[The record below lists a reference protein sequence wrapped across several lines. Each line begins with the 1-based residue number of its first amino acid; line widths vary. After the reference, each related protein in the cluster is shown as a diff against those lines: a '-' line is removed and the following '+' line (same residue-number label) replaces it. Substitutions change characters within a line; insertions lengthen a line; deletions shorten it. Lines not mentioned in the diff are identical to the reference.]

1 MQKMASRS
9 QRKLVMWTPVDD
21 ALLKT
26 SIEGG
31 MSLTDVAAHI
41 PFTSKFSVRDIE
53 VRWRAMLYD
62 PVVSMEV
69 AVEIAALQGGKRI
82 NLPQKRKSTGE
93 SPREQSDMAR
103 SSAAKAYPPA
113 TAGSLLHQGVTADK
127 ACDGVT
133 AVEERISSSVSARAS
148 LAALAALDGANSHFL
163 IFKSL
168 VVLGRKPK
176 MGGSQAEVGRLQ

>member
-1 MQKMASRS
+1 
-9 QRKLVMWTPVDD
+9 MWTPVDD
-21 ALLKT
+21 ALLKS

-31 MSLTDVAAHI
+31 MSLTDIAAHI
-41 PFTSKFSVRDIE
+41 PFTSEFSVRDIE

-82 NLPQKRKSTGE
+82 NLPQKRKSSGTTDL
-93 SPREQSDMAR
+93 PREPSDVSR
-103 SSAAKAYPPA
+103 SSAARLYHPA
-113 TAGSLLHQGVTADK
+113 TAGFLLHQGVTADK
-127 ACDGVT
+127 VGEGVT
-133 AVEERISSSVSARAS
+133 ALEERAPASSNVRSS
-148 LAALAALDGANSHFL
+148 LAGLAAVDGANSHYL

-176 MGGSQAEVGRLQ
+176 LGGSQPEVGRFE

>member
-1 MQKMASRS
+1 
-9 QRKLVMWTPVDD
+9 MWTPVDD

-82 NLPQKRKSTGE
+82 NLPQKRKSTGAKKLSWSHALE
-93 SPREQSDMAR
+93 SGAVALG
-103 SSAAKAYPPA
+103 AA
-113 TAGSLLHQGVTADK
+113 
-127 ACDGVT
+127 
-133 AVEERISSSVSARAS
+133 
-148 LAALAALDGANSHFL
+148 
-163 IFKSL
+163 
-168 VVLGRKPK
+168 GRMHWP
-176 MGGSQAEVGRLQ
+176 GTP